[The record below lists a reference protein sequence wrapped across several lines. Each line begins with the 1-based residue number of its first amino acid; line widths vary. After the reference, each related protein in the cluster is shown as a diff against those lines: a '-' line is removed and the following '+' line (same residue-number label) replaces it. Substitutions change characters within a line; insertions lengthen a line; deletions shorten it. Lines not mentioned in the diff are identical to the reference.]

1 MARRVLRSCRPSSA
15 VISSPAKRIL
25 PVVGSIT
32 RSRQRATVDL
42 PQPDSPTRPSVSPF
56 AIAKE
61 TPSTARTA
69 GRSPRSRAA
78 HVFGPVNAKL
88 FRKPSTS
95 SSGVTVLSECET
107 RNFMI
112 LPDGH
117 LARLVAPANLHGM
130 GTANLIPASRR
141 RMTKRRDRAWN
152 RLELHLDVDARD
164 RADEGARI
172 GMSRRAKEL
181 ANGRRLHQLARMHN
195 SDPL

>member
-1 MARRVLRSCRPSSA
+1 MARRVLRSCRLSSA

-32 RSRQRATVDL
+32 RKRQRATVDL
-42 PQPDSPTRPSVSPF
+42 PQPDSPTRPSVSPL
-56 AIAKE
+56 AIARD

-95 SSGVTVLSECET
+95 SSGVTVLSGCEACD
-107 RNFMI
+107 FVI

-117 LARLVAPANLHGM
+117 LVRLVAPANLHGVR
-130 GTANLIPASRR
+130 AAILI
-141 RMTKRRDRAWN
+141 
-152 RLELHLDVDARD
+152 
-164 RADEGARI
+164 
-172 GMSRRAKEL
+172 
-181 ANGRRLHQLARMHN
+181 
-195 SDPL
+195 